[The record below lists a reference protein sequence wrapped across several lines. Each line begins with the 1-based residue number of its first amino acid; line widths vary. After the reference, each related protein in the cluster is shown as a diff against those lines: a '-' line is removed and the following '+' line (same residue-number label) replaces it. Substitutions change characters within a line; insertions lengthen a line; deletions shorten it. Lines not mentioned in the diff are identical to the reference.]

1 VSRLVALT
9 GSAASG
15 KSTVARLFR
24 AWGATLIDADAIVH
38 ELQQPGQPVH
48 AQILA
53 RFGPQVATADG
64 TIDRALLR
72 EIVLGDPA
80 ARRDLERL
88 VHPVVRTRRDERI
101 AEARARRDPVIVAE
115 IPLLFEAG
123 DPTEYDT
130 VIVVDAPLA
139 ERRRRLI
146 EDRGLSPG
154 DADRLI
160 AAQLP
165 AATKRERADIVI
177 DNDASLEVLEQRAR
191 SAWATLT
198 S

>member
-80 ARRDLERL
+80 ARHDLERL